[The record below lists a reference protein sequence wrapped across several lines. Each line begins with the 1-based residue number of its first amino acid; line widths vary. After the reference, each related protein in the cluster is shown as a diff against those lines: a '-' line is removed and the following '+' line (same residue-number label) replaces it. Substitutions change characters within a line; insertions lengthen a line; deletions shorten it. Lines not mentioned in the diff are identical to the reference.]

1 MLKCATIILC
11 TLCSLHAFGQKA
23 VGMEQYY
30 FWQQKTTGTIIPK
43 VYYESP
49 KKWYTEFRYNWE
61 ELQTASLHFGRQIN
75 FKNLPELTITPV
87 AGVLFGKL
95 NGGSAGAIIQLEF
108 KKFLFL
114 SEPQY
119 VFAFQQKGQN
129 FLYSW
134 TELSYEINSF
144 SYAGLALQQTKL
156 YEEQNYF
163 EPGIMAGFT
172 LGRFDIPVYCFSPTS
187 STKNFVLGVNWRW
200 EK

>member
-1 MLKCATIILC
+1 VLKSTTIIVGL
-11 TLCSLHAFGQKA
+11 LCSLHGFTQKA

-30 FWQQKTTGTIIPK
+30 YWQQKTTSIVVPK

-75 FKNLPELTITPV
+75 FKQLTNLTLTPV

-95 NGGSAGAIIQLEF
+95 NGGSAGVILEMGF
-108 KKFLFL
+108 NKFLFL

-119 VFAFQQKGQN
+119 VFSFHEKGEN

-134 TELSYEINSF
+134 SELSYEINSF
-144 SYAGLALQQTKL
+144 SYAGLALQQTKI
-156 YEEQNYF
+156 YGEENYF

-172 LGRFDIPVYCFSPTS
+172 LGRFDIPIYCFSPAS

>member
-1 MLKCATIILC
+1 
-11 TLCSLHAFGQKA
+11 
-23 VGMEQYY
+23 MEQYY

-49 KKWYTEFRYNWE
+49 KKWYAEFRYNWE

-75 FKNLPELTITPV
+75 LKKIPQLTMTPV

-95 NGGSAGAIIQLEF
+95 NGGSAGAIIEF
-108 KKFLFL
+108 ELNRFVLL

-119 VFAFQQKGQN
+119 VFSFQEKGQN

-134 TELSYEINSF
+134 SEFSYEINSF
-144 SYAGLALQQTKL
+144 CYVGLALQQTKL
-156 YEEQNYF
+156 YGEKNYF

-172 LGRFDIPVYCFSPTS
+172 LGRFDIPVYFFNPTS
-187 STKNFVLGVNWRW
+187 GTKNIVLGVNWRW

>member
-1 MLKCATIILC
+1 
-11 TLCSLHAFGQKA
+11 
-23 VGMEQYY
+23 MEQYY
-30 FWQQKTTGTIIPK
+30 YWQQKTTSTIVPK

-75 FKNLPELTITPV
+75 FNQITDLTLTPV

-95 NGGSAGAIIQLEF
+95 NGGSAGVILEMGF
-108 KKFLFL
+108 NKFLFL

-119 VFAFQQKGQN
+119 VFSFHEKREN

-134 TELSYEINSF
+134 SELSYEINSF
-144 SYAGLALQQTKL
+144 SYAGLALQQTKI
-156 YEEQNYF
+156 YGEQNYF

-172 LGRFDIPVYCFSPTS
+172 LGRFDIPIYCFSPTS
-187 STKNFVLGVNWRW
+187 GTKNFVLGVNWRW